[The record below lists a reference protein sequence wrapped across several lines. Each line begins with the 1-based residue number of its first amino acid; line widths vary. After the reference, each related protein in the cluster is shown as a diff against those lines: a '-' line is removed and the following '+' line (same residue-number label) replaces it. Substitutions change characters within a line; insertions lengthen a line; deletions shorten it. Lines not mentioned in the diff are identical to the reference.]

1 MRVKAL
7 LAILALNLLFVSL
20 TAIEMIWPE
29 TIESKIYNTVQYIR
43 LSHER
48 GLGEISMVIGRWLIS
63 WWFLT
68 AILALLISWLVTLIL
83 ASSDSSMHF
92 SVRIAWVI
100 AIFFAST
107 PGVIVY
113 CIASLL
119 RPNNSFK
126 PTPLR
131 GVGRVPTLR

>member
-7 LAILALNLLFVSL
+7 LTILALNILFVAL

-43 LSHER
+43 SGHE
-48 GLGEISMVIGRWLIS
+48 GSLADISTFIGRWLIS
-63 WWFLT
+63 WWFNT
-68 AILALLISWLVTLIL
+68 ATIALLISWLVTLIL
-83 ASSDSSMHF
+83 ASADSAMSF

-100 AIFFAST
+100 AIFFASSA
-107 PGVIVY
+107 GVIVY
-113 CIASLL
+113 CMASLL

-126 PTPLR
+126 PTPHR
-131 GVGRVPTLR
+131 GVGHVPTLR